1 MKTTLIIIALSVL
14 LTGCVSV
21 TKFDEQKSTLEACRE
36 QSQKDVQSWQ
46 DKHSSLQAELSN
58 AIDKQYKLEADLN
71 KAIEERNNCRKEH
84 EQAHAYAQDIK
95 NLANGLR
102 QSMEKEIREKNVE
115 IETLKDK
122 LSVRVLDRILFKS
135 GSAQIL
141 NEGKTVLNK
150 LVVALQDNQD
160 YIRVEGHTDTVPIG
174 KQLKTKYFSN
184 WELSAARAAS
194 VVRYFEY
201 VHKFSPLRL
210 EPVGFSK
217 YRPVTEGQTPE
228 DLQRNRRVEIIL
240 TQPRK

>member
-1 MKTTLIIIALSVL
+1 MKTAIFIIAFSTL

-36 QSQKDVQSWQ
+36 QAQKDIQAWQ
-46 DKHSSLQAELSN
+46 DKYAN
-58 AIDKQYKLEADLN
+58 LESKLN
-71 KAIEERNNCRKEH
+71 KTIEDQNTCRKEV
-84 EQAHAYAQDIK
+84 EQTQAYAKEVEQR
-95 NLANGLR
+95 ANDLR
-102 QSMEKEIREKNVE
+102 QVLQKEIMDKNVE
-115 IETLKDK
+115 IENLKGK

-141 NEGKTVLNK
+141 NEGKLVLNK
-150 LVVALQDNQD
+150 LAVALQDNQD
-160 YIRVEGHTDTVPIG
+160 YIRVEGHTDIVPIG
-174 KQLKTKYFSN
+174 KQLKAKYFSN
-184 WELSAARAAS
+184 WELSAGRAAS

-201 VHKFSPLRL
+201 AHSISPLRL

-240 TQPRK
+240 TQLRK